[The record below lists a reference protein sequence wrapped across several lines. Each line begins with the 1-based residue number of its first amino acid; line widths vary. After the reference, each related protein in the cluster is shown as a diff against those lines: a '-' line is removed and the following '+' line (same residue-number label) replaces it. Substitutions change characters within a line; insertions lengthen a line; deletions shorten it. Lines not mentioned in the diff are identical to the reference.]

1 MPDEEAVAN
10 VSKVGAPSDV
20 ALERLVGMVMG
31 LLSDSVMSGK
41 VEGLVM
47 SDDLVD

>member
-1 MPDEEAVAN
+1 MAN
-10 VSKVGAPSDV
+10 VSMVGAPSNV
-20 ALERLVGMVMG
+20 VPEGPVCMVMVI
-31 LLSDSVMSGK
+31 LSESVMSGK